1 MIKEL
6 DGSTVGQAEPISII
20 GVGCRLPGDIST
32 VAQLRA
38 ALEEGRDCVTEIPPE
53 RWDIDAFYDS
63 DPLTPGK
70 TYVRHGGFVTGIDQ
84 FDASFFG
91 ISDSEAARMDPQ
103 QRLLLETVWH
113 ALEDAGQAP
122 EGLAKTNTGVFLAM
136 MNTNG
141 YAGLKGHYEG
151 IEGTTG
157 YDTMADA
164 MSISAGRV
172 SHFLDLHGPCFALD
186 TACSGSMV
194 AMHQARQA
202 ILAGD
207 CDTAIVAGVGLILHP
222 GVHVAF
228 SKVGLM
234 SRSGRCRAFDES
246 ADGYI
251 RSEGCMAVVLRRQSA
266 AIARGDRILANILG
280 TALTQDGRT
289 PAVTAPNGQMQE
301 RVIRLALARVAVDPN
316 EVGYVE
322 AHGTGTPVGD
332 PIEMSALVNVYGPGR
347 SDGQPLYVGSAKS
360 NFGHIEPGA
369 GLLGVVKA
377 ALSLHHRTI
386 FPSLH
391 FTRLNPNIDL
401 RQAPVQIPTV
411 PTPWPAGPRPRVAGV
426 NSFGFSGTNA
436 HAILQEMP
444 ARDESGVEAPSQEG
458 LPVRPLAPIVISGK
472 TAQSLQELVEK
483 WTNALDD
490 GDAGEVADLAF
501 TAATGRSHFRHR
513 LAVVAQ
519 TTDELSDKLHSW
531 REGRMS
537 RGVFAGQTA
546 LRRSPKIAFVF
557 TGQGAQY
564 AGMGKQLYATEPRF
578 KAAIDRCAALMDKE
592 LGAPLVDVMFG
603 AEAAKFLSDTRYV
616 QPSLFAIEYALA
628 DLLRHWG
635 IEPSIVI
642 GHSVGEIAAACVA
655 GAINFEGAV
664 RFVLARGRLMGQ
676 LPRGGKMLAVDATA
690 EQAKEWLAGD
700 EAEASI
706 AGINGPSSVVV
717 AGTAAA
723 VDRFAQR
730 AAAAG
735 KRGKELE
742 VSHAFHSPLMDPI
755 LAELETVAASLRVSA
770 AQIPV
775 LSNVT
780 GELLPESVPAS
791 YWSQHVR
798 QPVMFY
804 DGMRKVMEAGCT
816 VLIEIGPHPTLT
828 PMIAGAF
835 DLKAARTVPTLAR
848 DPKGG
853 AGQIAQMLAALYV
866 SGVPLNFERIF
877 WSADLQR
884 ITVPL
889 YPFRRDTHWLNQRL
903 GIDAPAER
911 AESSVKVHA
920 LLGRAVSLG
929 ARRAIFEAEIAAKQP
944 WADHRVLGATVFPAA
959 AYLEMAARG
968 FAASKGGDWQG
979 VSLRN
984 VTFERPLVI
993 GYGKSKKVVMSL
1005 DAQGAKGA
1013 AAESLFQVS
1022 ASEDGK
1028 TETYCRGRAVAV
1040 EAKSETLDLKAEIE
1054 RMAGPVKV
1062 GQYYGD
1068 ARKAGF
1074 EYGASFSTVRELWAG
1089 AQGSGE
1095 TLARLAA
1102 SPHPSAPED
1111 HAFRTSTLLDGALQ
1125 TIRSAAMTLAD
1136 SDMQG
1141 TYVPRSVR
1149 AVTLGSELPYQVWS
1163 HVKVR
1168 VGEERSV
1175 IATLRLFDDAG
1186 TLLASID
1193 DLDLRPIARLSVA
1206 RGGQEGAAAKNPL
1219 LSKAELVAR
1228 LAKLPEGERVA
1239 LVSKWLID
1247 EIKDIL
1253 GQAAEEIDLDTLDP
1267 STAFLEIGLDSL
1279 LVTELQRRIQEKLE
1293 FRFKVMQGIDYQS
1306 IESLAQ
1312 YIINDVLNAEPS
1324 MASAA

>member
-1 MIKEL
+1 
-6 DGSTVGQAEPISII
+6 
-20 GVGCRLPGDIST
+20 
-32 VAQLRA
+32 
-38 ALEEGRDCVTEIPPE
+38 
-53 RWDIDAFYDS
+53 
-63 DPLTPGK
+63 
-70 TYVRHGGFVTGIDQ
+70 
-84 FDASFFG
+84 
-91 ISDSEAARMDPQ
+91 
-103 QRLLLETVWH
+103 
-113 ALEDAGQAP
+113 
-122 EGLAKTNTGVFLAM
+122 
-136 MNTNG
+136 
-141 YAGLKGHYEG
+141 
-151 IEGTTG
+151 
-157 YDTMADA
+157 
-164 MSISAGRV
+164 
-172 SHFLDLHGPCFALD
+172 
-186 TACSGSMV
+186 
-194 AMHQARQA
+194 
-202 ILAGD
+202 
-207 CDTAIVAGVGLILHP
+207 
-222 GVHVAF
+222 
-228 SKVGLM
+228 
-234 SRSGRCRAFDES
+234 
-246 ADGYI
+246 
-251 RSEGCMAVVLRRQSA
+251 
-266 AIARGDRILANILG
+266 
-280 TALTQDGRT
+280 
-289 PAVTAPNGQMQE
+289 MQE

-391 FTRLNPNIDL
+391 FNRLNPNIDL
-401 RQAPVQIPTV
+401 HQAPVQIPTV
-411 PTPWPAGPRPRVAGV
+411 PTPWPGGARPRVAGV

-444 ARDESGVEAPSQEG
+444 ARDEAQADGVVPPRPQE
-458 LPVRPLAPIVISGK
+458 PIVISAK

-483 WTNALDD
+483 WTNVLDD
-490 GDAGEVADLAF
+490 AASDGTDLGEIGDLAF

-519 TTDELSDKLHSW
+519 TADELSDKLHSW

-564 AGMGKQLYATEPRF
+564 AGMGKQLYEVEPRF
-578 KAAIDRCAALMDKE
+578 KAAIARCAVLMDKE

-616 QPSLFAIEYALA
+616 QPALFAIEYALA

-635 IEPSIVI
+635 IEPNYVI

-655 GAINFEGAV
+655 GAINFDGAV

-676 LPRGGKMLAVDATA
+676 LPRGGKMLAVEATA
-690 EQAKEWLAGD
+690 EEAKAWLSGD

-730 AAAAG
+730 ATAAG
-735 KRGKELE
+735 RRGKELE

-755 LAELETVAASLRVSA
+755 LPELEKVAASLRVSA
-770 AQIPV
+770 AQVPV

-780 GELLPESVPAS
+780 GELLAETVPAS
-791 YWSQHVR
+791 YWAQHVR

-877 WSADLQR
+877 WSPESKR
-884 ITVPL
+884 VTVPL

-911 AESSVKVHA
+911 AESSVKVHT

-929 ARRAIFEAEIAAKQP
+929 ARRASFEVEIAAKQP

-968 FAASKGGDWQG
+968 FAASKGGEWQS

-993 GYGKSKKVVMSL
+993 GYGKSKKVSLSL

-1040 EAKSETLDLKAEIE
+1040 EAKSEKVDLKSEIE
-1054 RMAGPVKV
+1054 RMPAPVKV

-1074 EYGASFSTVRELWAG
+1074 EYGASFSTVRELWTG
-1089 AQGSGE
+1089 APGSGE
-1095 TLARLAA
+1095 GYARLAA
-1102 SPHPSAPED
+1102 SPHPAAPED
-1111 HAFRTSTLLDGALQ
+1111 HAFRTSTLLDGSLQ
-1125 TIRSAAMTLAD
+1125 TIRAAAMTLGE

-1149 AVTLGSELPYQVWS
+1149 AVTFSRELPFQVWS

-1168 VGEERSV
+1168 VGEEKS
-1175 IATLRLFDDAG
+1175 IMATLRLFDDACE
-1186 TLLASID
+1186 LLATID

-1206 RGGQEGAAAKNPL
+1206 RGGAGDAVAKSAL

-1324 MASAA
+1324 MATAA